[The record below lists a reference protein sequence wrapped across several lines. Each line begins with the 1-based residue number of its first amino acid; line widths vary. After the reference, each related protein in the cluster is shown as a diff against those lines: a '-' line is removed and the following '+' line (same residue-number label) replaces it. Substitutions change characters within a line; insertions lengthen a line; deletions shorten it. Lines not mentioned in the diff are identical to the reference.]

1 MVCLQK
7 LDHIRIFW
15 GALGWAQSRDD
26 QSCLD
31 ILMQMTHTITIS
43 DIVLT
48 GQLGRDTIR
57 SRHENRKPVP
67 V

>member
-7 LDHIRIFW
+7 LDHIRIFL

-31 ILMQMTHTITIS
+31 ILTQMTHTITIS